1 VTFVFT
7 ADDVPAVPI
16 LTVLIFTYAAYTV
29 YITLV
34 VALLAENR
42 PRRALAIPLALLPAA
57 ILLVWLGVTW
67 FGTQGAAFASLVC
80 VATAAVV
87 VNVYIFGRFRPSVDL
102 RSLARIV
109 LASAL
114 IWVVARLWA
123 PTGLLLIL
131 GYALLGALYLA
142 LLLALGEI
150 KPQDLALAKAWFT
163 RPQKSEKVP
172 DGTRE

>member
-1 VTFVFT
+1 
-7 ADDVPAVPI
+7 
-16 LTVLIFTYAAYTV
+16 V

-42 PRRALAIPLALLPAA
+42 PRRALAIPLALLPVA
-57 ILLVWLGVTW
+57 ILLVWLGVTR

-80 VATAAVV
+80 VATAATV
-87 VNVYIFGRFRPSVDL
+87 VNVYVFRRFRPAVDL
-102 RSLARIV
+102 LSLARIA
-109 LASAL
+109 LASVVV
-114 IWVVARLWA
+114 WVVAWLWA

-150 KPQDLALAKAWFT
+150 KPQDLALVKAWFT
-163 RPQKSEKVP
+163 RSQQSEKVP